1 MVSSKHEAD
10 SNQRDAGSV
19 QLTFALDWHSTQT
32 ARSLENR
39 AFIFSKNDP
48 YKCESHSARL
58 HEAHTPPFPAPKKTP
73 HLSHC
78 HLNADGRKIGTYTS
92 ARVCEPTHDAPGLS
106 STGDPI
112 CAASTQTILM

>member
-1 MVSSKHEAD
+1 MPWA
-10 SNQRDAGSV
+10 R
-19 QLTFALDWHSTQT
+19 HSTHT
-32 ARSLENR
+32 GLSLENR

-92 ARVCEPTHDAPGLS
+92 ARVCEPPHDAPGFS
-106 STGDPI
+106 STGEPI
-112 CAASTQTILM
+112 CAASTQIILM